1 MWSVGCILA
10 ELLGRKPI
18 FPGKNFVHQLQLIFD
33 VIGTPHT
40 GEIERIKNKQAR
52 KFLDSIRGKVK
63 VAFPQ
68 IIPSAS
74 EIATSALET
83 LLLFSPSERAT
94 AAMLLGQPYLR
105 DLSYA
110 ELPTEDPPAPHCDFS
125 FERESLSPSQLRD
138 KIVQEVSAFDVSP
151 RKNGGVALSRQRG
164 IARCLKPQ
172 LRQGVKE
179 HPAAGAQG
187 ILAGTL
193 QQTGVAF
200 QSGIVESR
208 QRPFHSDTSRAFRR
222 CRPTIPRQ
230 VLTNECPDTHASAHT
245 THHKKSVPSPQKR
258 RDTLENDPRQRLVS
272 DRLSRGLPRPPQ
284 KSSKVCKNS
293 AAKMS

>member
-1 MWSVGCILA
+1 MCALTLA
-10 ELLGRKPI
+10 
-18 FPGKNFVHQLQLIFD
+18 
-33 VIGTPHT
+33 
-40 GEIERIKNKQAR
+40 A
-52 KFLDSIRGKVK
+52 
-63 VAFPQ
+63 
-68 IIPSAS
+68 
-74 EIATSALET
+74 IAE
-83 LLLFSPSERAT
+83 
-94 AAMLLGQPYLR
+94 
-105 DLSYA
+105 
-110 ELPTEDPPAPHCDFS
+110 
-125 FERESLSPSQLRD
+125 
-138 KIVQEVSAFDVSP
+138 
-151 RKNGGVALSRQRG
+151 GGVFVVDWTREKMHMGSRNAAS
-164 IARCLKPQ
+164 IS
-172 LRQGVKE
+172 QGNS
-179 HPAAGAQG
+179 
-187 ILAGTL
+187 LGT